1 MMIQR
6 LTLAGRAAQR
16 QRGGGLDADTRG
28 TKAALVILT
37 ILTYNVSAA
46 VITKASRHTGDAPL
60 PRNAKDSGGTR
71 RPPPL
76 EQASYLMH

>member
-1 MMIQR
+1 M
-6 LTLAGRAAQR
+6 LHSAGGW
-16 QRGGGLDADTRG
+16 GGGLDADTRG
-28 TKAALVILT
+28 TKAALVIVT

-46 VITKASRHTGDAPL
+46 VITKAPRHTGDAPL

-76 EQASYLMH
+76 ERASYLMLLVPN